1 MAGTMVVNLGTQ
13 GLKEITMTQQ
23 LKGAILCAVVAVVF
37 ITLQIALDIQT
48 GTAGVFV
55 MGVAGGLL
63 IANQMTKPAAAW
75 LPH

>member
-1 MAGTMVVNLGTQ
+1 ME
-13 GLKEITMTQQ
+13 EITMTQQ

-37 ITLQIALDIQT
+37 LALQIAFGIQT

-63 IANQMTKPAAAW
+63 VANQMTRPAPAKAARGEVVPPQP
-75 LPH
+75 LRQH